1 MTLSH
6 EFEILTIITLS
17 WLVFYDK
24 IIEMCLVKNIKIKIN
39 VSLK

>member
-24 IIEMCLVKNIKIKIN
+24 IIEMCLVKNIKIN